1 MSAHP
6 TYLPKKDTQPWR
18 ILKLLS
24 ARMPLTSVEIAT
36 ELSIKREVTV
46 QALYL
51 LAHRYGL
58 IYQGKSMSGY
68 LLTKKGHTIA
78 RRLGFS
84 GKALVKD
91 SSASSA
97 LSASS
102 KRAVKTV
109 ARRRGKRGGVARAA
123 DVGKGDLDRI
133 REQQVQSDDLARIL
147 REQDGKRKGMRAK
160 RTGVQIIAEVGAG
173 GAGAGGAGAGTGAN
187 AFAEKHPDLVKER
200 AACLARV
207 AAIDAYAEACE
218 KLYASSLGG

>member
-1 MSAHP
+1 MSTHP

-24 ARMPLTSVEIAT
+24 ARMPLTSAQVAA
-36 ELSIKREVTV
+36 ELSLGVRVTV

-51 LAHRYGL
+51 LAHRYGFV
-58 IYQGKSMSGY
+58 YQGKSMSGY
-68 LLTKKGHTIA
+68 LLTKKGHAIA

-84 GKALVKD
+84 GKALGKTVVED
-91 SSASSA
+91 SSSPSPASP
-97 LSASS
+97 
-102 KRAVKTV
+102 
-109 ARRRGKRGGVARAA
+109 RRGHGAKGEGGVKRVGRRQAKRGAESVAVVA
-123 DVGKGDLDRI
+123 GD
-133 REQQVQSDDLARIL
+133 DDLARII
-147 REQDGKRKGMRAK
+147 REQQDSKRKGMRAK
-160 RTGVQIIAEVGAG
+160 RTGTQVPSLPVIT
-173 GAGAGGAGAGTGAN
+173 GAGAGGAGAGAR